1 MDSMDPLS
9 IPYPNQKRDSSL
21 TLTDEIY
28 PFVPD
33 HEKTDLGVS
42 MHSCVINLEYP
53 DQLSTVISIPSTPPP
68 LEPAASSQSAKASSI
83 NTNSSTKKSTIF
95 KLFRRQTD
103 PKLVGLKPLSSSSYT
118 NKIHVISNK
127 YKLEGDESLFN
138 KRDPANAILYY
149 TKAIDMCL
157 SPCPKILARYDRV
170 NTSKYHILERLKD
183 PLVALGLISR
193 TDVMCN
199 AHIQPCVPPSELF
212 VLRAQA
218 RTCIGDYTGAWDDC
232 DVVVERVFELLV
244 GSADGDCGY
253 HDPLAADVALSA
265 RLQRAL
271 VRRLLGDASGALNDY
286 QALQL
291 HLSKFPSKGHPKPKT
306 GTISQNLQPEY
317 ICALSCEVERGIR
330 ISSRL
335 ALKQIQDREFG
346 DLSCHANNDDFHA
359 FREGRVNYFT
369 LQDSGSSSDS
379 EEQDTSSR
387 IHLTHRLR
395 DKVGNLLYHTLLPGI
410 IFWRENNAFDF
421 DRRELQWAWDSVGI
435 LDPGL
440 SDAAT
445 SLSRLLRMNDSGTKP
460 GIKSL
465 FRILGGFKAIYDV
478 GVGPSNVHLVLPILA
493 ASVSASSEGHG
504 VGANTLEMSAG
515 GRLQSLVQA
524 SFAGTCGFDVE
535 HEMTEFIAPLV
546 LRLLNSCFQDE
557 ACLETVIRECQASG
571 EAVRVWGQ
579 VFKRLVGLLEELAD
593 DLSCETGGGAVYQG
607 IPHATPS
614 LVLLTL
620 QIICK
625 VLWFDQPGRGHALLH
640 ALGVDTM
647 ELFLHMASWLDLSE
661 SLLDGESLV
670 AVVCQCFIRLLE
682 DGSGF
687 IAPAAFQIA
696 LDALGQISDS
706 TGDYQEDVVGLIRE
720 CSVKMEDALAAAK
733 EQSKSTEMQLTFK
746 TLQQTVFTIEA
757 EASLTVAQVKG
768 KIAEAQGFAAENQ
781 KLIFAGKIL
790 SDDATIEGSKISEK
804 DFIVCMVT
812 KPKAAPAPAPVAAP
826 APAPVEAAPA
836 PPVAAA
842 APAPVSE
849 QASVAQPPAA
859 AAAPAAALSTT
870 FDASTLA
877 TGPAYQAAVQNL
889 IEMGFPAEQVAR
901 AMKAAYNN
909 PDRAAEYL
917 MTGIPDNIES
927 LAPPATPA
935 PRSAQAAATTPNSAA
950 AQPAPAASAD
960 GYVNLFEAGAA
971 ASRPGTA
978 AGAGAAGAPA
988 AADLE
993 QIAALRN
1000 SPEFQQFR
1008 QLIAA
1013 QPQLLQP
1020 MLQQLGQS
1028 QPELLR
1034 IIQQN
1039 PDAFLQIL
1047 TGGDGS
1053 EGAMDFGDD
1062 DDEGGA
1068 LPPGTI
1074 QVTPEENAAIERLTA
1089 LGFDRN
1095 LAAQAYFACDKNEE
1109 LAANYLFEN
1118 GGDW

>member
-1 MDSMDPLS
+1 
-9 IPYPNQKRDSSL
+9 
-21 TLTDEIY
+21 
-28 PFVPD
+28 
-33 HEKTDLGVS
+33 
-42 MHSCVINLEYP
+42 
-53 DQLSTVISIPSTPPP
+53 
-68 LEPAASSQSAKASSI
+68 
-83 NTNSSTKKSTIF
+83 
-95 KLFRRQTD
+95 
-103 PKLVGLKPLSSSSYT
+103 
-118 NKIHVISNK
+118 
-127 YKLEGDESLFN
+127 
-138 KRDPANAILYY
+138 
-149 TKAIDMCL
+149 
-157 SPCPKILARYDRV
+157 
-170 NTSKYHILERLKD
+170 
-183 PLVALGLISR
+183 
-193 TDVMCN
+193 
-199 AHIQPCVPPSELF
+199 
-212 VLRAQA
+212 
-218 RTCIGDYTGAWDDC
+218 
-232 DVVVERVFELLV
+232 
-244 GSADGDCGY
+244 
-253 HDPLAADVALSA
+253 
-265 RLQRAL
+265 
-271 VRRLLGDASGALNDY
+271 
-286 QALQL
+286 
-291 HLSKFPSKGHPKPKT
+291 
-306 GTISQNLQPEY
+306 
-317 ICALSCEVERGIR
+317 
-330 ISSRL
+330 
-335 ALKQIQDREFG
+335 
-346 DLSCHANNDDFHA
+346 
-359 FREGRVNYFT
+359 
-369 LQDSGSSSDS
+369 
-379 EEQDTSSR
+379 
-387 IHLTHRLR
+387 
-395 DKVGNLLYHTLLPGI
+395 
-410 IFWRENNAFDF
+410 
-421 DRRELQWAWDSVGI
+421 
-435 LDPGL
+435 
-440 SDAAT
+440 
-445 SLSRLLRMNDSGTKP
+445 
-460 GIKSL
+460 
-465 FRILGGFKAIYDV
+465 
-478 GVGPSNVHLVLPILA
+478 
-493 ASVSASSEGHG
+493 
-504 VGANTLEMSAG
+504 
-515 GRLQSLVQA
+515 
-524 SFAGTCGFDVE
+524 
-535 HEMTEFIAPLV
+535 
-546 LRLLNSCFQDE
+546 
-557 ACLETVIRECQASG
+557 
-571 EAVRVWGQ
+571 
-579 VFKRLVGLLEELAD
+579 
-593 DLSCETGGGAVYQG
+593 
-607 IPHATPS
+607 
-614 LVLLTL
+614 
-620 QIICK
+620 
-625 VLWFDQPGRGHALLH
+625 
-640 ALGVDTM
+640 
-647 ELFLHMASWLDLSE
+647 
-661 SLLDGESLV
+661 
-670 AVVCQCFIRLLE
+670 
-682 DGSGF
+682 
-687 IAPAAFQIA
+687 
-696 LDALGQISDS
+696 
-706 TGDYQEDVVGLIRE
+706 
-720 CSVKMEDALAAAK
+720 
-733 EQSKSTEMQLTFK
+733 MQLTFK

-757 EASLTVAQVKG
+757 DASLTVAQVKG

-812 KPKAAPAPAPVAAP
+812 KAAPAPAPVAAP
-826 APAPVEAAPA
+826 APAPAPVEVAPVPA
-836 PPVAAA
+836 VAAA

-859 AAAPAAALSTT
+859 AAASAPAAALSTT

-935 PRSAQAAATTPNSAA
+935 ARAAPAAATTPGSA

-978 AGAGAAGAPA
+978 AGAGATGAPS